1 MASSVSRVYAIHPGP
16 NGKKYVRVYF
26 MDFIELE
33 DFKKGLSN
41 YVDDVSCISMNQV
54 GTISELEFGNEK

>member
-1 MASSVSRVYAIHPGP
+1 MNKIHMGI

-33 DFKKGLSN
+33 DFKAGREIIL
-41 YVDDVSCISMNQV
+41 DDTMIVSFEEVGEISWD
-54 GTISELEFGNEK
+54 EFGKG

>member
-1 MASSVSRVYAIHPGP
+1 MVNRIYAIHPGLD
-16 NGKKYVRVYF
+16 GKKYVRVYF

-41 YVDDVSCISMNQV
+41 YVR
-54 GTISELEFGNEK
+54 

>member
-1 MASSVSRVYAIHPGP
+1 MVNRIYAIHPGLD
-16 NGKKYVRVYF
+16 GKKYVRVYF

-41 YVDDVSCISMNQV
+41 YVDDVSGISLNQI
-54 GTISELEFGNEK
+54 GTISELEFGKENN

>member
-1 MASSVSRVYAIHPGP
+1 MVNRVYAIHPGF

-41 YVDDVSCISMNQV
+41 YVDDVSGIAMNPV
-54 GTISELEFGNEK
+54 DKISELDFGKENN

>member
-1 MASSVSRVYAIHPGP
+1 MVNRIYAIHPGLD
-16 NGKKYVRVYF
+16 GKKYVRVYF

-41 YVDDVSCISMNQV
+41 YVDDVSGIAMNPV
-54 GTISELEFGNEK
+54 GKISELEFGKENN

>member
-1 MASSVSRVYAIHPGP
+1 MVNRVYAIHPGFD
-16 NGKKYVRVYF
+16 GKKYVRVYF

-41 YVDDVSCISMNQV
+41 YVDDVSGISLNQI
-54 GTISELEFGNEK
+54 GTISELEFGKENN